1 MGYISIINKWNL
13 EENKWQEPLT
23 KEDKGRSASFANYK
37 GIYNNVEAGID
48 YVILAYGTRL
58 EDHSKN
64 FQDIKDTKCG
74 IDKIISYF
82 ENKNKNVN
90 VQLYMMDTDAPI
102 VEDAKLL
109 AEYIDK
115 LANQIGVNSINFV
128 GLSKGGAMAFHI
140 PKYFKNPAS
149 FSKSNI
155 YTVASP
161 FEGTRMA
168 SPKIF
173 YPDVKKLII
182 SKLGD
187 NKLSN
192 SVYKAL
198 ISFYESISSNS
209 HMDYDIAMLGGIPDD
224 KLHLYDDSLIKD
236 MFSNQNIN
244 AITKVANYKNL
255 VTGIDDKTLKESLKT
270 MNVLPTKIDAIK
282 KLGSF

>member
-1 MGYISIINKWNL
+1 
-13 EENKWQEPLT
+13 
-23 KEDKGRSASFANYK
+23 
-37 GIYNNVEAGID
+37 
-48 YVILAYGTRL
+48 
-58 EDHSKN
+58 
-64 FQDIKDTKCG
+64 
-74 IDKIISYF
+74 
-82 ENKNKNVN
+82 
-90 VQLYMMDTDAPI
+90 
-102 VEDAKLL
+102 
-109 AEYIDK
+109 
-115 LANQIGVNSINFV
+115 
-128 GLSKGGAMAFHI
+128 
-140 PKYFKNPAS
+140 
-149 FSKSNI
+149 
-155 YTVASP
+155 
-161 FEGTRMA
+161 MA

-173 YPDVKKLII
+173 YPDVKKLIV

-270 MNVLPTKIDAIK
+270 MNLIGIGLCILNDWFFDKKSDGMVLTSSQRLVETHIESLKSNTLISSHHDVASNDRVFKDILYIVNDTIDEENEKVKYKIK
-282 KLGSF
+282 TRKF